1 MIEPSDTLTSP
12 KSKNKK
18 NPPRK
23 KNSLYMGR
31 WNFLVK
37 ILKKIPYILLE
48 ENFFRFS
55 QKRNPVVSIPNH
67 PPPPPPKKT
76 KKTDRERHFLVLIL
90 KKFVY
95 FLIFPETELSSSNI
109 NILMFPIT

>member
-1 MIEPSDTLTSP
+1 MIEPSDTLASP

-48 ENFFRFS
+48 ESFFRFS
-55 QKRNPVVSIPNH
+55 QKRNPVVSIPN
-67 PPPPPPKKT
+67 PPQKKNQT
-76 KKTDRERHFLVLIL
+76 KKTNRERHFLVLIL

-95 FLIFPETELSSSNI
+95 FLIFPSSNI